1 MPAMDP
7 YFLKYV
13 ILNRLK
19 HIHISSHYKFVVL
32 PSLCMSPVEPTIK
45 SIGKKLWKPTILEDK
60 VLLTVNKGLNLIARW

>member
-1 MPAMDP
+1 MDP

-45 SIGKKLWKPTILEDK
+45 SIGKKLWNLG
-60 VLLTVNKGLNLIARW
+60 LLRNPRF